1 MRTLVDIPE
10 QQIVDLSEL
19 CQTQGV
25 SRAEII
31 RRAISTYLIQ
41 HKPKEVDS
49 FGLWKTENK
58 ISEDGLEYQKKL
70 RNEW

>member
-10 QQIVDLSEL
+10 RQIMDLSLL
-19 CQTQGV
+19 CQTEGV

-31 RRAISTYLIQ
+31 RRAINSYLTQ
-41 HKPKEVDS
+41 HKPKEINS
-49 FGLWKTENK
+49 FGLWKNENK